1 MRSPRLAQSKRQP
14 NQKDDLMADDA
25 FFLRSDQDG
34 EAEDDLVPMFRR
46 NGPAD
51 AASSGFEIPEHGIE
65 ADPVLR
71 FGEHLIEFVLGH
83 RNAQLLLTNL
93 LTKRRG
99 TFLPSSAVCG

>member
-1 MRSPRLAQSKRQP
+1 R
-14 NQKDDLMADDA
+14 A

-99 TFLPSSAVCG
+99 TFLLPLPFAVRWLSRRSAAVAYGMAVAALVPS